1 MAKLLDTVLLL
12 VLPASGKSE
21 VRTFLASQTPEVY
34 KNDFHMGPTVQLDD
48 YPYVHT
54 MRRVDE
60 VLTGA
65 GEKGMFFQAN
75 DRPFAQPKDWG
86 TLINLLNEDYEQ
98 LVTQKPFKGDC
109 AATHLF
115 DRIDKASVAAG
126 LEPRISRLPANL
138 QELLKKALNEECAE
152 LIKNLEAEWT
162 DLDGKTIVIEFARG
176 GPDGS
181 DLPLP
186 APFGYQYSL
195 AQLSKNILSRAK
207 VLYIWVTPEESRRK
221 NIARTDPNDPGSILH
236 HGVPE
241 AVMFG
246 DYGLDDMEYLV
257 NNSGRPNTICVQ
269 SGDEKFYL
277 PIARL
282 DNRHD
287 LTSFVRKERE
297 DWQPA
302 EIKALYD
309 GLKEALDDLAG

>member
-12 VLPASGKSE
+12 ALPASGKSE

-54 MRRVDE
+54 MRRIDE

-126 LEPRISRLPANL
+126 LEPRISR
-138 QELLKKALNEECAE
+138 
-152 LIKNLEAEWT
+152 
-162 DLDGKTIVIEFARG
+162 
-176 GPDGS
+176 
-181 DLPLP
+181 
-186 APFGYQYSL
+186 
-195 AQLSKNILSRAK
+195 
-207 VLYIWVTPEESRRK
+207 VTS
-221 NIARTDPNDPGSILH
+221 
-236 HGVPE
+236 
-241 AVMFG
+241 
-246 DYGLDDMEYLV
+246 
-257 NNSGRPNTICVQ
+257 
-269 SGDEKFYL
+269 
-277 PIARL
+277 
-282 DNRHD
+282 
-287 LTSFVRKERE
+287 
-297 DWQPA
+297 
-302 EIKALYD
+302 
-309 GLKEALDDLAG
+309 